1 MFSVFQRG
9 WDIDEL
15 TAQAEDSE
23 GCLKVGVA
31 LLLVWLDLCIYQVHL
46 APGQEICM
54 KESCPPCWKSREGSL
69 LEVPRFK
76 GHFSLDL
83 NYKVKGDLHLKW
95 SPPEN
100 LKHTQKNKKW
110 KKKWFF
116 IYLQF
121 LKSMHG
127 GLWVV
132 GHSPGSLFLPSPTK
146 GRTCTPTL
154 GWRTGESH
162 DWVMQSAEMVEVA
175 EDRSWRSSSCGAWCC
190 CCCSCCCPRSNILYT
205 TYKWLWQLTNNYHHN
220 NNNDSNSKRIQQW
233 YAIEIRWSIII

>member
-110 KKKWFF
+110 KKSDFLF
-116 IYLQF
+116 IYSSWSPCMEDFGWLGIVLAPCFFPLQPREE
-121 LKSMHG
+121 LAPPHWG
-127 GLWVV
+127 G
-132 GHSPGSLFLPSPTK
+132 GQERAMT
-146 GRTCTPTL
+146 
-154 GWRTGESH
+154 GWCSQQRWWRWQRTG
-162 DWVMQSAEMVEVA
+162 AEGAPHVGPGVAVVVVVAAPEVTF
-175 EDRSWRSSSCGAWCC
+175 S
-190 CCCSCCCPRSNILYT
+190 IL
-205 TYKWLWQLTNNYHHN
+205 LTNGYDNQQIITTTITTMTVIASEYS
-220 NNNDSNSKRIQQW
+220 NDML
-233 YAIEIRWSIII
+233 